1 MLLDVKNPDSLR
13 CSSKLSFAGAICELT
28 TNSRILGEILSDSTD
43 VLVEDSKPVF
53 TMEIIVEEDQEILA
67 GAPHFRG
74 MHHLVIATF
83 GVANVFVFDLLRRHV
98 RARITH
104 SIANDRRFWQ
114 QKMLPIMTGVMGSS
128 IGVLPMHAAC
138 LASEGSGLLIA
149 GKSGAGKSTL
159 SAALAINGFDFI
171 SDDWTYLSRRQ
182 GRLSAYGTSAP
193 MKLLPDAHRHFE
205 LLSSE
210 PLARSMSGELAYGVD
225 ARVVFG
231 ATVARRCDP
240 RWLIFL
246 ERFSG
251 RGSEFVRL
259 RKLDAQAYLESS
271 VERLPAQLIEA
282 RAARANI
289 IDVVSRLPSWTF
301 RYGGS
306 PQYAA
311 LELRA
316 FVETRRQESVA

>member
-1 MLLDVKNPDSLR
+1 MLLDIRNPESLS
-13 CSSKLSFAGAICELT
+13 CCSKLSFAGAICELA
-28 TNSRILGEILSDSTD
+28 TNSRILSEILSDLTD
-43 VLVEDSKPVF
+43 VSIEDSKPIF
-53 TMEIIVEEDQEILA
+53 TIEIIVEDDRGILA
-67 GAPHFRG
+67 GPPHFRG

-98 RARITH
+98 GARITQ
-104 SIANDRRFWQ
+104 SMANDRQFWRH
-114 QKMLPIMTGVMGSS
+114 KILPTMTGVMGAS

-159 SAALAINGFDFI
+159 SAALAMNGFDYI
-171 SDDWTYLSRRQ
+171 SDDWTYLSQRQ
-182 GRLSAYGTSAP
+182 GRLSAYGTSAQ

-205 LLSSE
+205 LLSNE
-210 PLARSMSGELAYGVD
+210 PLERSMSGELAYGVD
-225 ARVVFG
+225 ARVVLG
-231 ATVARRCDP
+231 ATVAHRCHP
-240 RWLIFL
+240 RWLVFL

-251 RGSEFVRL
+251 QGSEFVSL
-259 RKLDAQAYLESS
+259 RKRDAQAYLESS
-271 VERLPAQLIEA
+271 VERLPAQLVEA
-282 RAARANI
+282 RATRADI
-289 IDVVSRLPSWTF
+289 IDVVSRLPCWTF

-316 FVETRRQESVA
+316 FVEARSQETVE

>member
-1 MLLDVKNPDSLR
+1 MLLDIKSPDSLSCR
-13 CSSKLSFAGAICELT
+13 SKLSFAGATCELT
-28 TNSRILGEILSDSTD
+28 TNSRILSEILSDSAD
-43 VLVEDSKPVF
+43 VWVEDFKPIF
-53 TMEIIVEEDQEILA
+53 TVEIIVEEDREILA
-67 GAPHFRG
+67 GPPHFRG
-74 MHHLVIATF
+74 MRHIVIATF
-83 GVANVFVFDLLRRHV
+83 GVDNTFVFDLLRRHV
-98 RARITH
+98 CARITH
-104 SIANDRRFWQ
+104 SMANDRQFWQ
-114 QKMLPIMTGVMGSS
+114 QRMLPTMTGVMGAS

-159 SAALAINGFDFI
+159 SAALAMNGFDYI

-193 MKLLPDAHRHFE
+193 MKLLPDAYRHCE
-205 LLSSE
+205 LLSSK
-210 PLARSMSGELAYGVD
+210 PLERSMSGELVYGVD

-240 RWLIFL
+240 RWLVFL

-251 RGSEFVRL
+251 RGSEFVSL
-259 RKLDAQAYLESS
+259 RKLEAQAYLESS
-271 VERLPAQLIEA
+271 VERLPEQLVEA
-282 RAARANI
+282 RATRANI
-289 IDVVSRLPSWTF
+289 IDVVSRLPCWTF

-316 FVETRRQESVA
+316 FVEARRKERVA